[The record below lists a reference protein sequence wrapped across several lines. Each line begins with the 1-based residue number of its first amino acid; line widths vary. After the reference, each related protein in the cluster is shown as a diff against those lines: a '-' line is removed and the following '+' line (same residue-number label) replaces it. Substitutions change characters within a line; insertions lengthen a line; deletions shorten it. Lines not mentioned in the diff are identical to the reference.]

1 MNQMEEIRKD
11 RAFKDGERSC
21 PICNEPLPAHETWP
35 GARYRFCMKT
45 ECKAMVITTKGGLR
59 YVEHQQVKCGA
70 IGCINYVPEGRY
82 AANPG
87 VLTCSPVCAGA
98 PLPASRQQ
106 VKCRCGCGTE
116 LTRLVSDNNKEGY
129 FASYKCHGRYRLQ
142 QNLTDSCGTF
152 KDLVEEYLEGA
163 AAVRYRGIAT
173 ARAALAP
180 FFRYLGEQGITSLET
195 VTPKTITQYI
205 TWSKKARAR
214 DVTYHISYL
223 SIFFKWAMSVGYREA
238 GNPVIGPM
246 HHSKQS
252 RRHPR
257 PYSDEEMDRT
267 WHLLNTRGH
276 ARLRFAAA
284 MGEETGLR
292 ISEVCNLRL
301 EDIDIAAN
309 QCFVRTP
316 NKSNRGRTA
325 FFSEK
330 TKFFYEEW
338 MKHRRQDVE
347 HDYVLHG
354 EQGKPSYSRGLRR
367 EFNLVLCMTY
377 HGEPANDTGFDRWSF
392 HRLRHT
398 MASRF
403 ASVGADAATVMATG
417 GWTTFKAM
425 EGYAQLAGETTRNEY
440 QAAMCRMEEEKLF
453 EPSTRTLS
461 PEELLTRGAKAA
473 IKKQL
478 SRNSQRC
485 V

>member
-1 MNQMEEIRKD
+1 VNQMEKIRND

-21 PICNEPLPAHETWP
+21 PVCNEPLPAHETWP
-35 GARYRFCMKT
+35 GARYRFCMT
-45 ECKAMVITTKGGLR
+45 AECRTRVIATKGMLR

-70 IGCINYVPEGRY
+70 IGCTNYVPEGRY
-82 AANPG
+82 APNPG
-87 VLTCSPVCAGA
+87 VLTCSAVCAGA
-98 PLPASRQQ
+98 PLAASRQQ
-106 VKCRCGCGTE
+106 VTCRCGCGVE
-116 LTRLVSDNNKEGY
+116 LTRRLSENNKEGY
-129 FASYKCHGRYRLQ
+129 FASYECHGRYRLQ
-142 QNLTDSCGTF
+142 QNLTENCGVF
-152 KDLVEEYLEGA
+152 RDLVEEYLEGA
-163 AAVRYRGIAT
+163 AALRYRGIAT

-205 TWSKKARAR
+205 TWSKKTRSR
-214 DVTYHISYL
+214 DVKDHIAYL
-223 SIFFKWAMSVGYREA
+223 SVFFKWAMAVGYREA
-238 GNPVIGPM
+238 GNPVIGSM
-246 HHSKQS
+246 HHSKPM
-252 RRHPR
+252 RRLPR

-267 WHLLNTRGH
+267 WHFLNTRGN
-276 ARLRFAAA
+276 ARLRCAAA
-284 MGEETGLR
+284 MGEEAGLR

-301 EDIDIAAN
+301 EDIDIAASH
-309 QCFVRTP
+309 CFVRTP
-316 NKSNRGRTA
+316 NKSNRGRIA

-347 HDYVLHG
+347 HDYVLYG
-354 EQGKPSYSRGLRR
+354 ERGKPSYSQGLRR
-367 EFNLVLCMTY
+367 EFNLVLCKTY
-377 HGEPANDTGFDRWSF
+377 HGEPVNDIGFDRWSF

-440 QAAMCRMEEEKLF
+440 QEAMRRLEEEKLF

-473 IKKQL
+473 VKRQL
-478 SRNSQRC
+478 SRNSERC